1 MLAVESDSTISY
13 SQRQLYVRRSSRMS
27 NAQAQGYA
35 KLEEY
40 RLEPPVLHEYLS
52 GQSDKVFVEIGFG
65 NGEVIAQIAEQNPTW
80 YCLGIDVYRPGIGA
94 LINRCLRTDLKNV
107 RIVEKEATTVLEA
120 MPDSTIDLL
129 FVLFPD
135 PWPKKRHHRRRLVNA
150 EFVEL
155 LQIKISE
162 TGIVYF
168 ATDAG
173 DYAEQIQGVMNAHFS
188 RIEIDQIQ
196 PIPQTRYRQK
206 AMEAGYTIWDL
217 VYSRG

>member
-35 KLEEY
+35 KLAEY
-40 RLEPPVLHEYLS
+40 CLDPQALQEYFSALA
-52 GQSDKVFVEIGFG
+52 DKIFVEIGFG
-65 NGEVIAQIAEQNPTW
+65 NGEVIARIAQLNPSW
-80 YCLGIDVYRPGIGA
+80 QCLGIDVYRPGIGA
-94 LINRCLRTDLKNV
+94 LINRCQRTDLKNV
-107 RIVEKEATTVLEA
+107 RIVEEEATVVLES
-120 MPDSTIDLL
+120 MPDSIIDLL

-135 PWPKKRHHRRRLVNA
+135 PWPKKRHHRRRLVDA
-150 EFVEL
+150 EFAEL
-155 LQIKISE
+155 LQTKISE

-173 DYAEQIQGVMNAHFS
+173 DYAEQIQSAMKAHFP
-188 RIEIDQIQ
+188 RIEFDQIQ

-206 AMEAGYTIWDL
+206 ALEAGHKIWDL
-217 VYSRG
+217 VYGRR

>member
-1 MLAVESDSTISY
+1 
-13 SQRQLYVRRSSRMS
+13 MS

-35 KLEEY
+35 KLAEY
-40 RLEPPVLHEYLS
+40 RLEPQALQEYFS
-52 GQSDKVFVEIGFG
+52 AQPDKIFVEIGFG

-80 YCLGIDVYRPGIGA
+80 QCLGIDVYRPGIGV

-155 LQIKISE
+155 LQTKVSD

-168 ATDAG
+168 ATDAA
-173 DYAEQIQGVMNAHFS
+173 DYAEQIQGAMIARFC
-188 RIEIDQIQ
+188 RMKMAQIQ

-206 AMEAGYTIWDL
+206 ALEAGHSIWDL
-217 VYSRG
+217 VYGRG

>member
-1 MLAVESDSTISY
+1 
-13 SQRQLYVRRSSRMS
+13 MS
-27 NAQAQGYA
+27 NAQTQGYA
-35 KLEEY
+35 KLAEY

-52 GQSDKVFVEIGFG
+52 RQSDKVFVEIGFG

-80 YCLGIDVYRPGIGA
+80 HCLGIDVYRPGIGA
-94 LINRCLRTDLKNV
+94 LINRCQRSELKNV
-107 RIVEKEATTVLEA
+107 RIVEEEATNVLA
-120 MPDSTIDLL
+120 SMPDSTIDLL

-168 ATDAG
+168 ATDAA
-173 DYAEQIQGVMNAHFS
+173 DYAEQIQGAMIARFCRMKMV
-188 RIEIDQIQ
+188 QIQ

-206 AMEAGYTIWDL
+206 ALEAGHSIWDL
-217 VYSRG
+217 VYGRG

>member
-1 MLAVESDSTISY
+1 
-13 SQRQLYVRRSSRMS
+13 MS

-35 KLEEY
+35 KLAEY
-40 RLEPPVLHEYLS
+40 RLERQALQEYFS
-52 GQSDKVFVEIGFG
+52 AQPDKIFVEIGFG

-80 YCLGIDVYRPGIGA
+80 QCLGIDVYRPGIGA

-107 RIVEKEATTVLEA
+107 RIVEKEAATVLEA

-155 LQIKISE
+155 LQTKVSD

-168 ATDAG
+168 ATDAA
-173 DYAEQIQGVMNAHFS
+173 DYAEQIQGVMIARFC
-188 RIEIDQIQ
+188 RMKMAQIQ

-206 AMEAGYTIWDL
+206 ALEAGHSIWDL
-217 VYSRG
+217 VYGRG